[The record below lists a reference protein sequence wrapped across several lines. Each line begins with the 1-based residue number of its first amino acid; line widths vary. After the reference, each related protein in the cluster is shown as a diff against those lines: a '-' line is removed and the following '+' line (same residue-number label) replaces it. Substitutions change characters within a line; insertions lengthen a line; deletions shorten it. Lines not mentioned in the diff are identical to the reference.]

1 MAEKNR
7 FSLWRKALSAS
18 VGRLAS
24 PEDESLE
31 GLEERLLA
39 ADLGPSLASDLV
51 AAIVAN
57 KKAHKDTPRRLILA
71 QALLESLRPAQGA
84 LPALPESSA
93 ALPLALLLIGA
104 NGSGKTTTTAKLAQF
119 YQGQGLRVLIVAC
132 DSFRAAASGQLA
144 AWAERLNVAFRSAPE
159 GADPA
164 ALAFAGMEAAVREGY
179 QVVLFDSAGRLD
191 NQAPLMDELAKMKR
205 ALVKSALQATGQ
217 ATGQTTGQT
226 TETGGL
232 EESDFLTTLLLL
244 DASLGGAAVVQAQ
257 RFSQTIGVSGLVVT
271 KLDGTALGGAVARA
285 VEATGLPILAV
296 GLGEGADDLR
306 PFQADEFVAALLGL
320 EGEHLARFHQGLS
333 V

>member
-71 QALLESLRPAQGA
+71 QALFDKLRPAQGA

-93 ALPLALLLIGA
+93 TLPLALLLIGA

-217 ATGQTTGQT
+217 ATGQTT
-226 TETGGL
+226 ETGGL